1 MTSPEYRKIL
11 VALDNSPRAPI
22 VLASALE
29 IARRFGGH
37 LVLFRGVGIPLEIPA
52 HALSQPPA
60 ALPQLLE
67 TSAREELVARARD
80 VPSDVTA
87 TVSVK
92 LGVPWEA
99 ICRGALEHDVD
110 LIVIGSH
117 GFSGIDRLLGTTAA
131 RVVNHADRPVLVVR
145 DKPRRTS

>member
-1 MTSPEYRKIL
+1 MIAPEYRRIL
-11 VALDNSPRAPI
+11 VALDNSPRAAA
-22 VLASALE
+22 VLASAVE
-29 IARRFGGH
+29 VARRFGGQ

-52 HALSQPPA
+52 AALSQPPA

-67 TSAREELVARARD
+67 ATAREELMARSRD
-80 VPSDVTA
+80 LPPEVTP
-87 TVSVK
+87 TISVK

-99 ICRGALEHDVD
+99 ICRAAMELDVD

-145 DKPRRTS
+145 DKPRRAP